1 MEERLVRFRPRAI
14 LIVLGIILAGVVLI
28 EIVQAAR
35 GVLIWIFVALF
46 LALALNPAV
55 DWLLAHGVKRRGT
68 AVAITMVGAILLIA
82 AVAATIVP
90 TIVAQVNDFVDAV
103 PDYVEDLSAGEGPAW
118 LPRARVRDHEPRPRG
133 ALGGRRVGGARPSG
147 TALAV
152 TKGVVTAVIATV
164 TIAFLTLFMLLEGPP
179 GWSGSTACSP
189 RRSSRAG
196 VLIGRDIYR
205 TIGGYVTGNLAIS
218 VDRGH
223 RLDRSCSWPWTCRTR
238 SRWGCSS
245 RSST

>member
-68 AVAITMVGAILLIA
+68 AV
-82 AVAATIVP
+82 
-90 TIVAQVNDFVDAV
+90 VDHDGRRDPA
-103 PDYVEDLSAGEGPAW
+103 DRRGRRDDRADDRRAGERLRRCGAGLRGRPVRGQGP
-118 LPRARVRDHEPRPRG
+118 LGFLEREYEITDRVRE
-133 ALGGRRVGGARPSG
+133 ALSEGGASKVLGLSG

-152 TKGVVTAVIATV
+152 TKGVVTAVIATL
-164 TIAFLTLFMLLEGPP
+164 TITFLTLFMLLEGPP
-179 GWSGSTACSP
+179 GWSASTACCP

-196 VLIGRDIYR
+196 ARSAATSTGRSAA
-205 TIGGYVTGNLAIS
+205 T
-218 VDRGH
+218 
-223 RLDRSCSWPWTCRTR
+223 
-238 SRWGCSS
+238 
-245 RSST
+245 